1 MSGNS
6 NNNRVAV
13 ITGAS
18 RGFGKAIAE
27 EFAKAGYHILMN
39 SQDEQ
44 DLKIAVQDI
53 SNLIDNDNKIAYLA
67 GDISDEKF
75 CELLM
80 DEAVKRFGSIDV
92 LINNGKIIIEPRKIN
107 ENECKAEQKVE
118 PISDYF
124 VLEEFEYFSPRIKGV
139 IFV

>member
-1 MSGNS
+1 MYFIYIRKYQFLFYYRNS
-6 NNNRVAV
+6 
-13 ITGAS
+13 
-18 RGFGKAIAE
+18 K
-27 EFAKAGYHILMN
+27 
-39 SQDEQ
+39 
-44 DLKIAVQDI
+44 
-53 SNLIDNDNKIAYLA
+53 DNDNKIVYLA
-67 GDISDEKF
+67 GDISFEKF

-139 IFV
+139 IF